1 MKDFSES
8 SSDLDFSSRR
18 GKENISAEMLK
29 KFESASSSRTD
40 SSIESHANHQSKI
53 ERLVAEF
60 ELKEE
65 KRRKN
70 KRKAS

>member
-1 MKDFSES
+1 
-8 SSDLDFSSRR
+8 
-18 GKENISAEMLK
+18 MLK